1 MYLCMYF
8 CVCIYIY
15 NCIYNY
21 VYITDI
27 VYIYIYIIHI
37 IHIINIYIYVCVY
50 FFTHRQGLCS
60 SSLRVKCFFY
70 MVMVDAMLCS
80 DSSTYIY
87 IYTYIEDR

>member
-27 VYIYIYIIHI
+27 VYIYIIHI
-37 IHIINIYIYVCVY
+37 IHIINIYICVCVY

-87 IYTYIEDR
+87 TYIEDR